1 MRLLTLKKSKS
12 ERRRLLDEAEY
23 VQESERTEKRAAHG
37 DGVGSKTGDQL
48 FAVVDGGCIKT
59 AVDDVR
65 ARSCANQRAGVRQE
79 FADDGV
85 LVLLLQGGAAE
96 QAADKL

>member
-1 MRLLTLKKSKS
+1 MK
-12 ERRRLLDEAEY
+12 EAEY

-37 DGVGSKTGDQL
+37 DGVASKTGDQL

-85 LVLLLQGGAAE
+85 LVLLLQGRAAE
-96 QAADKL
+96 HAADKL